1 MLVII
6 GVDDIRVI
14 LEQCTTKPLNCDYKI
29 FILDENHM
37 LTVQA
42 SNALLKILEEPP
54 EFVIFIFCTTNP
66 EKVLPTILSRVQR
79 FNFSR
84 ISVQGIKNRLK
95 YIIEQENKES
105 MEQTGNI
112 KISYEESAIEYIAK
126 LAKGGMRDSITTL
139 EMCLD
144 FSNNLTLDNVL
155 KVTSGGVNE
164 DVLLNF
170 MAYTLNKQCKEA
182 LEYFNEIYMS
192 GVSTSLFVQLY
203 VDFLENC
210 IKYMITKSPTI
221 VTISDNVINRL
232 ENSMQFLP
240 NIRAQLQDILTVRTG
255 YGSEDLKV
263 LIESWIIKICN

>member
-1 MLVII
+1 MQVII
-6 GVDDIRVI
+6 GVDDIRII
-14 LEQCTTKPLNCDYKI
+14 LDQCTTRPLNCEYKI

-112 KISYEESAIEYIAK
+112 KISY
-126 LAKGGMRDSITTL
+126 G
-139 EMCLD
+139 
-144 FSNNLTLDNVL
+144 
-155 KVTSGGVNE
+155 
-164 DVLLNF
+164 
-170 MAYTLNKQCKEA
+170 
-182 LEYFNEIYMS
+182 
-192 GVSTSLFVQLY
+192 
-203 VDFLENC
+203 EN
-210 IKYMITKSPTI
+210 Y
-221 VTISDNVINRL
+221 N
-232 ENSMQFLP
+232 
-240 NIRAQLQDILTVRTG
+240 G
-255 YGSEDLKV
+255 
-263 LIESWIIKICN
+263 

>member
-84 ISVQGIKNRLK
+84 ISVEGIKKRLK
-95 YIIEQENKES
+95 YIIDKENEESIKE
-105 MEQTGNI
+105 TGVQ
-112 KISYEESAIEYIAK
+112 KILYQESAIEYIAK

-144 FSNNLTLDNVL
+144 FNTNLTLDNVL

-164 DVLLNF
+164 AVLLQF
-170 MAYTLNKQCKEA
+170 MTYTLNKQCKEA
-182 LEYFNEIYMS
+182 LQYFNEIYMS
-192 GVSTSLFVQLY
+192 GVSTSLFIQLY
-203 VDFLENC
+203 IDFLENC
-210 IKYMITKSPTI
+210 VKYMITKSPTI
-221 VTISDNVINRL
+221 VTISDNVINSL
-232 ENSMQFLP
+232 EQGMSFLS
-240 NIRAQLQDILTVRTG
+240 NIRNQLQDILTVRTG
-255 YGSEDLKV
+255 YGSDDLKV

>member
-1 MLVII
+1 
-6 GVDDIRVI
+6 
-14 LEQCTTKPLNCDYKI
+14 
-29 FILDENHM
+29 
-37 LTVQA
+37 
-42 SNALLKILEEPP
+42 
-54 EFVIFIFCTTNP
+54 
-66 EKVLPTILSRVQR
+66 
-79 FNFSR
+79 
-84 ISVQGIKNRLK
+84 
-95 YIIEQENKES
+95 
-105 MEQTGNI
+105 
-112 KISYEESAIEYIAK
+112 
-126 LAKGGMRDSITTL
+126 MRDSITTL

-144 FSNNLTLDNVL
+144 YSNNLTLDNVL